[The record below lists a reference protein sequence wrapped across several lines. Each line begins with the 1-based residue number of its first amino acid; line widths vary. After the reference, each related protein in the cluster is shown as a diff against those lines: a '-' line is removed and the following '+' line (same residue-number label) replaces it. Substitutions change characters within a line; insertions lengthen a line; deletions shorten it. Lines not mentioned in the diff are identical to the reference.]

1 MRRLTK
7 TAQNWI
13 AAFLD
18 PRRLASLVYMPRY
31 IRHWRLFESQS
42 GLRLKLAD
50 SHPCLLDWI
59 TQTPFDPHTFY
70 QAAWL
75 ARKLAPTPPL
85 EHVDIGSDIRMI
97 NVLSAFVP
105 TEFLD
110 YRPLQATLSGL
121 RCGSADL
128 MQLNRPDGS
137 IPSLSCLHVIEHVG
151 LGRYGDPVDF
161 SGSAK
166 AAAELSRVLAPGGR
180 LYISAPVGRQR
191 VCFNAHRV
199 FDPKGF
205 TTLFPTLSLVNFSHV
220 DDAGQFYESSTFEN
234 ACSNEYACGMYV
246 FTKQ

>member
-1 MRRLTK
+1 MRLT
-7 TAQNWI
+7 
-13 AAFLD
+13 
-18 PRRLASLVYMPRY
+18 
-31 IRHWRLFESQS
+31 
-42 GLRLKLAD
+42 LAD

-59 TQTPFDPHTFY
+59 AQTPFDPHIFY
-70 QAAWL
+70 QSAWL
-75 ARKLAPTPPL
+75 ARRLALPCPT

-97 NVLSAFVP
+97 SVLSGFIP

-110 YRPLQATLSGL
+110 YRPLQASLPGL

-128 MQLNRPDGS
+128 MQLDRPDGS

-161 SGSAK
+161 AGSAR

-180 LYISAPVGRQR
+180 LYVSVPVGRQR

-205 TTLFPTLSLVNFSHV
+205 TTLFPKLSLMHFSHV
-220 DDAGQFYESSTFEN
+220 DDAGQFHEGSSVGN
-234 ACSNEYACGMYV
+234 ACNNEYACGMYV